1 MRKIDFGVARHQ
13 DRWTEPSRRGIPNR
27 LLGPELSFP
36 KLVGVDCWPSEI
48 C

>member
-1 MRKIDFGVARHQ
+1 MLKIDFGVARYQ
-13 DRWTEPSRRGIPNR
+13 GRWNEASGVESPIVCSIG
-27 LLGPELSFP
+27 LSFP